1 MFLRSLA
8 RWRGEGGER
17 EGRGEQ
23 EGVSVVLDQ
32 LCKLRSELDH
42 AALMIENYEQSQEEK
57 NQQLRH
63 LQVCSTFLT
72 CSQLCSS
79 SQ

>member
-1 MFLRSLA
+1 M
-8 RWRGEGGER
+8 GI
-17 EGRGEQ
+17 
-23 EGVSVVLDQ
+23 VLDQ

-63 LQVCSTFLT
+63 LQVHSTFLT

>member
-1 MFLRSLA
+1 MV
-8 RWRGEGGER
+8 W
-17 EGRGEQ
+17 EQ
-23 EGVSVVLDQ
+23 EGVGIVLDQ

-63 LQVCSTFLT
+63 LQVKHLRNVC
-72 CSQLCSS
+72 CQLCSS
-79 SQ
+79 Q

>member
-1 MFLRSLA
+1 M
-8 RWRGEGGER
+8 GI
-17 EGRGEQ
+17 
-23 EGVSVVLDQ
+23 VLDQ

-63 LQVCSTFLT
+63 LQVHSTFLT
-72 CSQLCSS
+72 SSQLCSS
-79 SQ
+79 SR